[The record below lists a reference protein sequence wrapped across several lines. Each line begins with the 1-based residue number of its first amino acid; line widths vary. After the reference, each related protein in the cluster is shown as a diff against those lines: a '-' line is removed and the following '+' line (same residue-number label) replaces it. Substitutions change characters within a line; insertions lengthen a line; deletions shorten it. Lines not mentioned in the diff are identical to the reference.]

1 MITRRKVEDAV
12 YSVFAEAYRTEAVCE
27 IEPIIQVTSLER
39 LQILSLDVWTHL

>member
-1 MITRRKVEDAV
+1 V